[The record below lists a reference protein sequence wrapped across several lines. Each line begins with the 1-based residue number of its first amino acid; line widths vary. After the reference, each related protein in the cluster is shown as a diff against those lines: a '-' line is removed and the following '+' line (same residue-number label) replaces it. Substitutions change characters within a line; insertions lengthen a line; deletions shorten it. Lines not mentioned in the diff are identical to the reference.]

1 MDHDPYL
8 SDDLIGTVYI
18 DLNPLLITAN
28 DSNQYRNRTIAGWF
42 PIYDTLEGIRGEL
55 ELSVKV
61 NFYENVNPFRESA
74 GVPVFASSLLDTS
87 VFKVECII
95 GLAEEVSVLLSL
107 FCLKARF

>member
-18 DLNPLLITAN
+18 DLNPLLVATN
-28 DSNQYRNRTIAGWF
+28 DPDRHRNRTIAGWF
-42 PIYDTLEGIRGEL
+42 PIYDTLEGVRGEL

-61 NFYENVNPFRESA
+61 TFYENVNPFRESSG

-87 VFKVECII
+87 VFLVECVI
-95 GLAEEVSVLLSL
+95 GLTEEVCFFSS
-107 FCLKARF
+107 FYWCY